1 MFEQLA
7 DFIIYQLF
15 NLSPHSKIAE
25 TAHFFVMDV
34 SKIFAMLVVIVYIM
48 GLFDY

>member
-7 DFIIYQLF
+7 NLLIYQIF
-15 NLSPHSKIAE
+15 NLTPHTKIAE

-34 SKIFAMLVVIVYIM
+34 SKIFVMLIIIYTTAS
-48 GLFDY
+48 L

>member
-7 DFIIYQLF
+7 DLIIYQLF
-15 NLSPHSKIAE
+15 SLSPHSKIAE

-34 SKIFAMLVVIVYIM
+34 SKIFVMLIIIYTTAS
-48 GLFDY
+48 L